1 MTIHTSV
8 RLAWRVDAAPRS
20 LDQHLKRFRDEVRAP
35 VAALAARHP
44 RLADL
49 AISFPALA
57 VALTH
62 APDPAPLTALVV
74 AGDPLAAIAEAARVP
89 LWLKKL
95 PPECFFGALPPLP
108 DSPDFVRRIANH
120 LPQHRMNAKAWL
132 EAVALAAYWGN
143 EDVAV
148 WLAREVSR
156 LKNRVRVLDR
166 RQIRRIAL
174 WAWFS
179 GAPGTRGAALIEKPF
194 RAAMNMATAQR
205 WARQW
210 IETVDLHLNLGD
222 GKLADVWLT
231 PDHIDGYDFV
241 PLATAADLV
250 AEAEAMDNCLR
261 TYGSDLAHN
270 TSRLWSMR
278 RDGQRVATLRL
289 TRSRSEPLPNLYE
302 IRLPRNVV
310 APAELWWAA
319 HRWLARHDLRRVPD
333 DCFPWDSAPLDVA
346 MWRQIWRPW
355 WLAKRRLPKTLP
367 LTPTRHLLAWL

>member
-1 MTIHTSV
+1 MTIHSSV

-49 AISFPALA
+49 TVSFPALA

-74 AGDPLAAIAEAARVP
+74 AGDPLASIAEAARVP

-95 PPECFFGALPPLP
+95 PPESFFGALPPLP

-120 LPQHRMNAKAWL
+120 LPQHRVNAKAWL

-156 LKNRVRVLDR
+156 LKSRVRVLDR

-179 GAPGTRGAALIEKPF
+179 QQPGTRGAALIEKPF

-231 PDHIDGYDFV
+231 PASIDGYDFV

-270 TSRLWSMR
+270 ASRLWSVR
-278 RDGQRVATLRL
+278 RDGARVATLRL
-289 TRSRSEPLPNLYE
+289 TRSYSEPLPNLHE

-319 HRWLARHDLRRVPD
+319 HRWLAQHDLRRVPA
-333 DCFPWDSAPLDVA
+333 DCFPWDSAPLDIA

-355 WLAKRRLPKTLP
+355 WLKKRRLPKTLP
-367 LTPTRHLLAWL
+367 LTPTRHLLGWL